1 MAALPQDWRL
11 GTVIEGNAEYG
22 YDSDGTTRYL
32 LRRRNLDG
40 TWHRT
45 AAGASYY
52 ARYPS
57 RFVVSVPCLGY
68 WAQGDG
74 TYRPS
79 RGNLRDQHTKI
90 IPLTEEA
97 ILEMSADPQ
106 LQGVLNAANV
116 ADDAAF
122 DNMIREILRTTQQF
136 KSKRWMAPPE
146 KGM

>member
-45 AAGASYY
+45 ATGANYY

-57 RFVVSVPCLGY
+57 RFVLGALS
-68 WAQGDG
+68 W
-74 TYRPS
+74 
-79 RGNLRDQHTKI
+79 
-90 IPLTEEA
+90 
-97 ILEMSADPQ
+97 ILA
-106 LQGVLNAANV
+106 
-116 ADDAAF
+116 
-122 DNMIREILRTTQQF
+122 T
-136 KSKRWMAPPE
+136 
-146 KGM
+146 